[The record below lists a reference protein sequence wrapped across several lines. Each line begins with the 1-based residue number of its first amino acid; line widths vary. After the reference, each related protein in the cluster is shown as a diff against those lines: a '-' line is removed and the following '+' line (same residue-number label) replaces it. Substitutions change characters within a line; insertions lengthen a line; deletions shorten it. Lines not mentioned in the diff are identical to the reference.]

1 MHSVRLPLVFSAR
14 GVKTTVQLRIRTGR
28 NSFSLRKR
36 SDDSNVVKS
45 LWWVHL
51 RHSVLFLSVP
61 ALRNVPFAT
70 RERMKAAIYE
80 NSLWEKK
87 PNNMAC
93 KCWEGRRMYLL
104 KDVRPDVP
112 GEPECV
118 CACVRVCT
126 CTPVF
131 ECGWVCMCV
140 LWGGM
145 HAHVWVCV
153 PVCGCGVDVSVS
165 VCVCFYIH
173 RRWARRC
180 PLIPTKLAWTWMP
193 WNRIKGI
200 PRDAGEEM
208 NQNLCFQLG
217 WN

>member
-1 MHSVRLPLVFSAR
+1 MVSAR
-14 GVKTTVQLRIRTGR
+14 GVTTTIQLCIRTGR

-36 SDDSNVVKS
+36 FDDSDLMIS

-51 RHSVLFLSVP
+51 RPSVLFLSLP
-61 ALRNVPFAT
+61 ACRNVAFAT
-70 RERMKAAIYE
+70 RERMKAVIYR
-80 NSLWEKK
+80 NSLWEKTK
-87 PNNMAC
+87 EVNNMAC
-93 KCWEGRRMYLL
+93 KCWERRTYLL
-104 KDVRPDVP
+104 KDVWPDVP

-118 CACVRVCT
+118 CVCVCARAHLCLSVVGCACVC
-126 CTPVF
+126 F
-131 ECGWVCMCV
+131 G
-140 LWGGM
+140 GGM

-153 PVCGCGVDVSVS
+153 PVCGCGEGVSVS
-165 VCVCFYIH
+165 VCFYIH

-180 PLIPTKLAWTWMP
+180 PLIPTKLAWTWTP

-200 PRDAGEEM
+200 PRDVGEEM